1 MTEIQTIELNSLGR
15 TYDTDRGAAIGN
27 EVKVTV
33 TVLPPGEALGAR
45 DLQHWSKRRLKGQA
59 GMPLTSRE
67 RKLLKKKTRRDAADR
82 WLAAA
87 GRKKKNEKS
96 SR

>member
-1 MTEIQTIELNSLGR
+1 MTEIQTIELNSLGS
-15 TYDTDRGAAIGN
+15 TYDTDRGSAIGN

-33 TVLPPGEALGAR
+33 LPPGEACGAR
-45 DLQHWSKRRLKGQA
+45 DLQRWSKQRLKGQA
-59 GMPLTSRE
+59 GVPLTSRE
-67 RKLLKKKTRRDAADR
+67 RKLLKKKPRRDAADR

-87 GRKKKNEKS
+87 GRRKKNEKS